1 MKTLQQIDLSFFTLP
16 LYTEHFLP
24 KRTNIL
30 KRVYKLLFNF
40 SKLKGI
46 RFMEETRVAK
56 YKKYRQSLTKD
67 NSPVLETTKSN
78 KKKVSPEKALNTTST
93 LPIDQVIDTIEED
106 KKQVAFLKK
115 RAIKKILIISSFSFG
130 AFLIVAGLVWFAIV
144 AFR

>member
-1 MKTLQQIDLSFFTLP
+1 
-16 LYTEHFLP
+16 
-24 KRTNIL
+24 
-30 KRVYKLLFNF
+30 
-40 SKLKGI
+40 
-46 RFMEETRVAK
+46 MEETRVAK

-78 KKKVSPEKALNTTST
+78 KKKDSPEKALNTTST

-115 RAIKKILIISSFSFG
+115 RTRKKILIISSFSFG
-130 AFLIVAGLVWFAIV
+130 ALLIVAGLVWFAIV